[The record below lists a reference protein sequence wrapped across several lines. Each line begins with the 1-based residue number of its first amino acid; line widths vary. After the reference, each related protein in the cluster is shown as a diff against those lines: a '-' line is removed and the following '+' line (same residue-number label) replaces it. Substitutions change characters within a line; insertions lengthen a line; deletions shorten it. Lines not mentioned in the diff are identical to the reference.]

1 MTLSNGQETAMEQG
15 MDNRELILIVD
26 DEPDIRALLRILFEK
41 EGWQVAEAAN
51 GREAVAYAETHD
63 TVSLVI
69 MDIMMPVMNGLEAAE
84 CLRTLIDAPIL
95 FLTARSSDHDKM
107 SAYRNGADDYI
118 VKPFH
123 AMDLRLKVRAML
135 TRYRLYL
142 EKLNAQSEDEAKDHI
157 LSPAEGIEVHPEE
170 RYVTKNGE
178 RVVLTEREFELLYYF
193 CCNRRKTL
201 SPAEIYEA
209 VWGEPYLNTASN
221 TVIVHVANLRR
232 KLDSGLSGQ
241 SFIRTVWGKG
251 YRVD

>member
-1 MTLSNGQETAMEQG
+1 MISNSNHETFMEPS
-15 MDNRELILIVD
+15 MDKHELILIVD

-51 GREAVAYAETHD
+51 GREAVAYAETHND
-63 TVSLVI
+63 VSLVI
-69 MDIMMPVMNGLEAAE
+69 MDIMMPMMNGFEAAE
-84 CLRTLIDAPIL
+84 HLRTLIDAPIL

-123 AMDLRLKVRAML
+123 ATDLRLKVRAML
-135 TRYRLYL
+135 ARYRLYL
-142 EKLNAQSEDEAKDHI
+142 EKLNTRNEGENKDHI
-157 LSPAEGIEVHPEE
+157 ISPAEGIEVHPAE

-178 RVVLTEREFELLYYF
+178 RVVLTEREFELLHYF
-193 CCNRRKTL
+193 CCHRRKTL

-232 KLDSGLSGQ
+232 KLESGLSGQ

>member
-1 MTLSNGQETAMEQG
+1 MTSDFEQKTV
-15 MDNRELILIVD
+15 MNENSDSRELILIVD
-26 DEPDIRALLRILFEK
+26 DEPDIRALLKILFEK

-51 GREAVAYAETHD
+51 GREAVSYAERNPG
-63 TVSLVI
+63 VSLVI
-69 MDIMMPVMNGLEAAE
+69 MDIMMPVMNGFEAAE
-84 CLRTLIDAPIL
+84 QLRTLIDAPIL

-107 SAYRNGADDYI
+107 SAYRSGADDYI

-123 AMDLRLKVRAML
+123 ATDLRLKVRAML
-135 TRYRLYL
+135 TRYRLYRA
-142 EKLNAQSEDEAKDHI
+142 KLNEQNRDEDKDQV
-157 LSPAEGIEVHPEE
+157 LSPAEGIEVYPEE
-170 RYVTKNGE
+170 RYVLKNGE
-178 RVVLTEREFELLYYF
+178 RVTLTEREYELLYYF
-193 CCNRRKTL
+193 CCHRKKTL

-232 KLDSGLSGQ
+232 KLESGLSGQ